1 MRVGIG
7 VLILGSA
14 GMMFG
19 QQQFWQPEV
28 RRAVP
33 VEKPTPTPGK
43 VPKALPVE
51 RALPVEKALPVERA
65 LPVEKPVQTP
75 QPAPPKAPSYPNP
88 AWMKRVQPTPS
99 PVSTPVPEPVATPY
113 RPQGRIEV
121 APKESTEAPPKP
133 APSPEAENGEI
144 RLSPSGQTGDTA
156 AEEQLKAANSIYS
169 RKMYDYAIMEY
180 EKFLITYPSAQGS
193 DMAMFRLAESHRM
206 LGNEEA
212 ARSGYEKLLQMFRKG
227 EFAGAAAY
235 RLGEYLY
242 ADKKYDLAL
251 NQFRLAAAESTGD
264 EVRLSAKY
272 NAARALDRLK
282 RPNEAE
288 KLYEEVSKVENN
300 NPYHYYARL
309 SLAESAAASGRRK
322 EALESFSA
330 LSSGSAPP
338 SVRAEAAVK
347 AAALAAELG
356 DKQQA
361 LKLFTQ
367 AFESSESGEWKPMA
381 FLGAIRLNFELGA
394 YKKVVEMSEKSP
406 SEIPNE
412 ERAEILLLTGNSYR
426 QLGNARAARAIYER
440 LLFQFPNSPSVQEA
454 RFHRLLTLY
463 QLDDPRLM
471 QETDDFLR
479 QASDPL
485 ERAQANLLKAE
496 SLFKQKKYAEA
507 GPIYARLGDT
517 ELADALKTKAL
528 YKLGWCQ
535 AQTADYAGAIRT
547 YTQYIEKN
555 PGSPTLPSAIT
566 QRGLAYQQNKEYDAA
581 LKDFDLIIDT
591 QAKAP
596 ERELALQQK
605 ALVLGQQ
612 NDYKGMTA
620 TFAKL
625 LEEYPKSS
633 AAGQANF
640 WIGWAAFEEKDY
652 KRAIEYL
659 EIARKLDAP
668 QYGER
673 AALRIILCYYY
684 LQDLPSLRRT
694 ISENKGLN
702 VPAEITRWLGRKS
715 FEEGDFAAAEQYLLP
730 VAKDAK
736 TVDPAVLIELAEAQI
751 RLGKFREA
759 APFIT
764 QFLEAAR
771 EPYSRARGLQAMA
784 SVSLD
789 QKNFDEAAKL
799 CDESL
804 LLQPEGQLNAEGRLL
819 SGEISYARGDYD
831 GAARAFMTVAVLY
844 NDPSIV
850 PRALRRA
857 ADAYRKANNEPEA
870 EKALQELQ
878 QRFPDI
884 AKSPKISQEQ

>member
-1 MRVGIG
+1 MRIGIG
-7 VLILGSA
+7 VLLLGSA

-19 QQQFWQPEV
+19 QQQQFWQPEV

-33 VEKPTPTPGK
+33 VEKPTPTPER
-43 VPKALPVE
+43 VPKAI
-51 RALPVEKALPVERA
+51 
-65 LPVEKPVQTP
+65 PVEKPVQTP
-75 QPAPPKAPSYPNP
+75 QPAPRQAPSYQNP
-88 AWMKRVQPTPS
+88 AWMKRVQPSPS
-99 PVSTPVPEPVATPY
+99 PASLASPEPDFTPQ
-113 RPQGRIEV
+113 RPRGRIEV
-121 APKESTEAPPKP
+121 APKESPAPVPKP
-133 APSPEAENGEI
+133 APSPEAVNGEI
-144 RLSPSGQTGDTA
+144 RLSPSSQSADTA

-180 EKFLITYPSAQGS
+180 EKFLVTYPSAQGG

-212 ARSGYEKLLQMFRKG
+212 ARSGYERLLQAFRKG

-242 ADKKYDLAL
+242 ADRKYDLAL
-251 NQFRLAAAESTGD
+251 NQFQLAAAESAGD

-272 NAARALDRLK
+272 NAARSLDRLK

-288 KLYEEVSKVENN
+288 KLYEEVAAVEKN
-300 NPYHYYARL
+300 NPYQYYARL

-322 EALESFSA
+322 EALQTLSD

-338 SVRAEAAVK
+338 AVRAEAAVK
-347 AAALAAELG
+347 GAALAAELG
-356 DKQQA
+356 DKQRA
-361 LKLFTQ
+361 LKLFTE
-367 AFESSESGEWKPMA
+367 ALGSSESGDWKPMA
-381 FLGAIRLNFELGA
+381 FLGAIRLHFELGA

-406 SEIPNE
+406 EGIPNT
-412 ERAEILLLTGNSYR
+412 ERAEILLLAGNSYR
-426 QLGNARAARAIYER
+426 QLGNARAARATYER
-440 LLFQFPNSPSVQEA
+440 LLLQFPNSPSSQEA
-454 RFHRLLTLY
+454 RFHRLLSLY
-463 QLDDPRLM
+463 QLDDPQLM
-471 QETDDFLR
+471 KEADDFLR
-479 QASDPL
+479 QATDPL
-485 ERAQANLLKAE
+485 ERAQVNLLKAE
-496 SLFKQKKYAEA
+496 ALFKQKKYAEA
-507 GPIYARLGDT
+507 APIYARIGDT
-517 ELADALKTKAL
+517 GLADELKTKAL

-535 AQTADYAGAIRT
+535 SETADYPGAIRT
-547 YTQYIEKN
+547 YTLYIEKN

-581 LKDFDLIIDT
+581 LKDFDQIIDT
-591 QAKAP
+591 HTNAP

-612 NDYKGMTA
+612 KDYKGMTA
-620 TFAKL
+620 TFSKL
-625 LEEYPKSS
+625 LEAYPKSP
-633 AAGQANF
+633 AGGQANF

-652 KRAIEYL
+652 KRAIGYL
-659 EIARKLDAP
+659 ETARKLDAP

-673 AALRIILCYYY
+673 ATLRIILCYYY

-694 ISENKGLN
+694 IAENKGLN

-715 FEEGDFAAAEQYLLP
+715 FEERDFAAAEQYLLP
-730 VAKDAK
+730 VVKDAK
-736 TVDPAVLIELAEAQI
+736 NADPTALIELAEAQI
-751 RLGKFREA
+751 RLGKTREA
-759 APFIT
+759 DPFVT
-764 QFLEAAR
+764 QFLETAH
-771 EPYSRARGLQAMA
+771 EPYSRARGLQAKA

-831 GAARAFMTVAVLY
+831 GAARTFMTVAVLY
-844 NDPSIV
+844 NDPSIAS
-850 PRALRRA
+850 RALRRA
-857 ADAYRKANNEPEA
+857 ADAYRKANNDHEA

-884 AKSPKISQEQ
+884 AKSPNISKEY

>member
-7 VLILGSA
+7 VLLLGSA

-19 QQQFWQPEV
+19 QQQQFWQPEV

-33 VEKPTPTPGK
+33 VEKPTPTPER
-43 VPKALPVE
+43 VPKAI
-51 RALPVEKALPVERA
+51 PVEKA

-75 QPAPPKAPSYPNP
+75 QAARSKAPSYPNP
-88 AWMKRVQPTPS
+88 AWMKRVQPSPS
-99 PVSTPVPEPVATPY
+99 PVSTPAPEADFTPY

-121 APKESTEAPPKP
+121 APQEPRGLPTKP

-144 RLSPSGQTGDTA
+144 RLSPSSQSGDTA

-180 EKFLITYPSAQGS
+180 EKFLITYPSAQGG

-206 LGNEEA
+206 LGNEGA
-212 ARSGYEKLLQMFRKG
+212 ARSGYERLLNTFRKG

-242 ADKKYDLAL
+242 AEKKYDLAL
-251 NQFRLAAAESTGD
+251 AQFQLAAAESADD
-264 EVRLSAKY
+264 EVRISAKY

-288 KLYEEVSKVENN
+288 KLYEEVAAVEKD
-300 NPYHYYARL
+300 NPYRYYARL

-322 EALESFSA
+322 EALQTLSE

-338 SVRAEAAVK
+338 AVRAEAAVK

-356 DKQQA
+356 DKQRA
-361 LKLFTQ
+361 LKLFTE
-367 AFESSESGEWKPMA
+367 AFASSESGDWKPMA

-406 SEIPNE
+406 EGIPNT
-412 ERAEILLLTGNSYR
+412 ERAEILLLAGNSYR

-440 LLFQFPNSPSVQEA
+440 LLFQFPNSPSSQEA
-454 RFHRLLTLY
+454 RFHRLLSMY
-463 QLDDPRLM
+463 QLDDPQLM

-479 QASDPL
+479 QATDPL
-485 ERAQANLLKAE
+485 ERSQVNLLKAE
-496 SLFKQKKYAEA
+496 ALFKQKKYAEA
-507 GPIYARLGDT
+507 APIYARIGDT
-517 ELADALKTKAL
+517 GLADELKTKAL

-535 AQTADYAGAIRT
+535 AQTADYSGAIRT
-547 YTQYIEKN
+547 YSLYIEKN
-555 PGSPTLPSAIT
+555 PGSPTLPSAIA
-566 QRGLAYQQNKEYDAA
+566 QRGLAHQQNKEYDAA
-581 LKDFDLIIDT
+581 LRDFDQIIDSYT
-591 QAKAP
+591 NAP

-612 NDYKGMTA
+612 KDYKGMTA

-625 LEEYPKSS
+625 LEAYPKSS

-652 KRAIEYL
+652 KRATEYL
-659 EIARKLDAP
+659 ETARKLDAP
-668 QYGER
+668 QYGDR
-673 AALRIILCYYY
+673 ATLRIILCYYY
-684 LQDLPSLRRT
+684 LQDLPSLRRA
-694 ISENKGLN
+694 IAENKGLN

-715 FEEGDFAAAEQYLLP
+715 FDEGDFAAAEQYLLP
-730 VAKDAK
+730 VVKDAK
-736 TVDPAVLIELAEAQI
+736 NADPMVLIELAEAQI
-751 RLGKFREA
+751 RLGKTREA
-759 APFIT
+759 APFVT
-764 QFLEAAR
+764 QFLEAAH
-771 EPYSRARGLQAMA
+771 EPYSRSRGLQAMA

-789 QKNFDEAAKL
+789 KKDFDEAAKL

-804 LLQPEGQLNAEGRLL
+804 LLQPEGKLNAEGRLL

-844 NDPSIV
+844 DDPSV
-850 PRALRRA
+850 AARALRRA
-857 ADAYRKANNEPEA
+857 ADAYRKANNDHEA

-884 AKSPKISQEQ
+884 AKSPKISGEY